1 MWVVVLLFFSPVRA
15 VTSKFSYPRTKVKG
29 RKEASRISLHLHFML
44 CFHFLICS
52 RATGLSSF
60 LLSLSCFINHRTS
73 AQSAWNL
80 PHLLLTTGTFS
91 CFKFWSICHF
101 FPPITNSQRRFL
113 SLSPLLS
120 GLLIC
125 LLVFCVVQWCTLTT
139 IITWRHF
146 KFILIWTIQMAGF
159 PCGSLDKESACK
171 QETPVQSLGWE
182 DPLEKGIAT
191 HFSILAWRIPLTEEP
206 GGL

>member
-1 MWVVVLLFFSPVRA
+1 
-15 VTSKFSYPRTKVKG
+15 
-29 RKEASRISLHLHFML
+29 ML

-52 RATGLSSF
+52 RATSLSSF

-101 FPPITNSQRRFL
+101 FPPITNSQRGFL

-120 GLLIC
+120 SLLIC

-139 IITWRHF
+139 IIMWRHF

-159 PCGSLDKESACK
+159 PCGSLDKQSACNAGD
-171 QETPVQSLGWE
+171 PSSVSGLGRPPGE
-182 DPLEKGIAT
+182 GNSNPLQYSCLENPTDRGAWWIIVHGIT
-191 HFSILAWRIPLTEEP
+191 KSQT
-206 GGL
+206 